1 MWRVMRQVRQVMRQ
15 VRRAIDVWVACR
27 YFLAGACATLQPAT
41 VPPGSSCQATVD
53 LNRPAWAVA
62 ASSESY
68 MPKSGM
74 LRLSIH
80 FGFLWSNLIFFRTS
94 HAHLYLQRRNH

>member
-1 MWRVMRQVRQVMRQ
+1 M
-15 VRRAIDVWVACR
+15 
-27 YFLAGACATLQPAT
+27 
-41 VPPGSSCQATVD
+41 D

-68 MPKSGM
+68 TPKSGM
-74 LRLSIH
+74 LRLSLY

-94 HAHLYLQRRNH
+94 DAVLYLQRRNH

>member
-1 MWRVMRQVRQVMRQ
+1 
-15 VRRAIDVWVACR
+15 
-27 YFLAGACATLQPAT
+27 
-41 VPPGSSCQATVD
+41 VD

-74 LRLSIH
+74 LRLSLY